1 MGLRNVFF
9 ISILMP
15 MMLFGHSY
23 GLKDLINLAQAN
35 NQQLKSKSFE
45 VQSAQKEKDAQES
58 AYWPVMRLS
67 SMYNVRNPIHA
78 IDMTFPREELSAS
91 ASIAAELYDGGRK
104 KSLVNAATYDHQS
117 SILLRK
123 AFDKELI
130 IKIVENY
137 YKCKT
142 SEANL
147 ALYQA
152 SFRKI
157 RAQIKRLKSFS
168 QMVLPSDD
176 IFSSGYNIFSDDLF
190 SDDIDRLGI
199 TYDNMQ
205 FKIEMAKLDIFSFKE
220 DLKLLTGIDVKKLK
234 ESHFSEPKALQFEL
248 NENTIVLKNSAASAQ
263 EYAKVYDSSY
273 LPQVDLEYRY
283 SKFDFYDEGYR
294 SNLRAVLTMKVFD
307 HGRMRKESEALQY
320 KKMSYDSQA
329 IYSEQ
334 EQRKWF
340 TVAGENLK
348 VFKTKMKHIESALQ
362 FAKSTYKS
370 AQKRYEAGSVGYI
383 IYLDAFNSLRSAQEQ
398 YNTSHYEYETTKAY
412 YYRSAGKNPSNYIR

>member
-1 MGLRNVFF
+1 MGLKNVFF

-15 MMLFGHSY
+15 MILFGHSY
-23 GLKDLINLAQAN
+23 GLKELINLAQTN
-35 NQQLKSKSFE
+35 NQELKSKSFE
-45 VQSAQKEKDAQES
+45 VQSAQKEKEGLES
-58 AYWPVMRLS
+58 AYWPVLRLS

-91 ASIAAELYDGGRK
+91 ASITAELYDGGRK
-104 KSLVNAATYDHQS
+104 KSLVNAATYIHQL
-117 SILLRK
+117 SILLRR
-123 AFDKELI
+123 AFGKELI

-147 ALYQA
+147 VLYEE
-152 SFRKI
+152 SSKKI
-157 RAQIKRLKSFS
+157 RAQIERLKRFS

-176 IFSSGYNIFSDDLF
+176 IFSDAIK
-190 SDDIDRLGI
+190 RLGI

-220 DLKLLTGIDVKKLK
+220 DLQLFTGIHVKKLK

-294 SNLRAVLTMKVFD
+294 SNLRAVLAMKLFD
-307 HGRMRKESEALQY
+307 HGRMRKESEASQFQ
-320 KKMSYDSQA
+320 KKSNDSQA
-329 IYSEQ
+329 IYSEHN
-334 EQRKWF
+334 QRRWF
-340 TVAGENLK
+340 AVAGKAFK
-348 VFKTKMKHIESALQ
+348 VFKIKMKHIESALQ

-370 AQKRYEAGSVGYI
+370 ASKKYETGSTDYI
-383 IYLDAFNSLRSAQEQ
+383 TYLDALNSLIGAQEL
-398 YNTSHYEYETTKAY
+398 YNYSHYGYETAKAY
-412 YYRSAGKNPSNYIR
+412 YYWSAGKNPSNYIR